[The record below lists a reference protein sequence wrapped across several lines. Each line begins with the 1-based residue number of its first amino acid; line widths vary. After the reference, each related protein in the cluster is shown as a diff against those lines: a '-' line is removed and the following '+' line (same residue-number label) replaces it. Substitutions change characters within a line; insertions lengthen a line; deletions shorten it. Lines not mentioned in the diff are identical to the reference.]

1 MDENGV
7 NNPKLN
13 DQDEVDEIDSYEIF
27 PELQNLFTSLL
38 QEENRTFDYDDE
50 GVENK
55 YGLENEC
62 KPVKIEQAA
71 PEYS

>member
-38 QEENRTFDYDDE
+38 
-50 GVENK
+50 
-55 YGLENEC
+55 
-62 KPVKIEQAA
+62 
-71 PEYS
+71 